1 MRTKLLVVLPYKW
14 RLHNTRIYRNNLYTH
29 HDDHEW
35 SHGKV
40 NIIPIPFSPRFNALI
55 IIFIRVPWYIM
66 PSTPMSARSQE
77 INLSV

>member
-1 MRTKLLVVLPYKW
+1 MRTKLLIVPPYK
-14 RLHNTRIYRNNLYTH
+14 RGLYTRIYRNNLYTH
-29 HDDHEW
+29 HTTMGGRTERWTLFPYH
-35 SHGKV
+35 
-40 NIIPIPFSPRFNALI
+40 SPRFNALI